1 MKEIHLF
8 ANAHIDPVWQWEWN
22 EGIAAAIATFRSAAD
37 LADEFDYVFC
47 HNESSLYQYIEKYS
61 PTLFERIKKLIRTG
75 KWKIMGGWYLQPDCN
90 MPAGESFV
98 RQIMTGRRYFEEKF
112 GTFPTTGIN
121 VDSFG
126 HSFGLPQI
134 MKKCG
139 QDAYITGRCGLDE
152 FTPGSQFLWES
163 PDGTSV
169 KINTVWHGYA
179 TGRTGVVNKIKQL
192 DEFFTEEDAICV
204 LWGVGN
210 HGGGPSRQN
219 LIEIKEL
226 IDEGALNVIHSD
238 PDTFFA
244 RLDPKK
250 VLSRS
255 LRTVMPGCYTSISKL
270 KQRHAQ
276 LEHAL
281 VYTEKM
287 CSVAALRG
295 LMEYPEKELD
305 KACEDLLKIEFHD
318 SLPGSVIES
327 AYEQSMRIADHGLA
341 ILEEARDEAFFALSS
356 QYKKADAGEYPILV
370 FNPHPYGWET
380 EITVEFSLADA
391 NDTDIV
397 SHMRIYDE
405 QGHTLD
411 GQLIKEASN
420 LSMDW
425 RKRLVFRGKLK
436 PLDMTRFSVYTDFLP
451 KDAEPELDGNVVVD
465 TGDKYVEIDAATGL
479 MKSYKING
487 KEYLSREAFCPIM
500 YEDTADPWGMLPE
513 QLKGMGKNPVRFTL
527 MKSPDGIFADM
538 KPVQLIE
545 DGPIY
550 TGVEAFF
557 ECGQTKARVEYDI
570 YKTNGAV
577 DVKVDIFS
585 GEINKMIKLEVP
597 YVLDGQYIGQI
608 AFGTEKLNMDGR
620 EDVAQRFVGIENGD
634 ETFALINKGTH
645 GSSVKDGV
653 IYLSL
658 LRNAAYCAHPLGDD
672 KPLLRA
678 GRYIRRIDMGES
690 SFSFRLIAA
699 KTATLERLA
708 KEFNEPPMAINIFPV
723 QSEFAAEKIP
733 VTVSDRDIVLVTMKK
748 RYGKESFILR
758 LINNS
763 ADSRKADVT
772 VGSAKIV
779 LDFGKY
785 EVKTVEY
792 ADEKLTESYLMII

>member
-8 ANAHIDPVWQWEWN
+8 ANAHIDPIWQWEWN
-22 EGIAAAIATFRSAAD
+22 EGIAAAVATFRSAAD

-47 HNESSLYQYIEKYS
+47 HNEASLYKYIEKYS
-61 PTLFERIKKLIRTG
+61 PTLFERIKKLVRAG

-90 MPAGESFV
+90 MPSGESFV
-98 RQIMTGRRYFEEKF
+98 RQIMMGRRYFEEKF
-112 GTFPTTGIN
+112 GVFPTTGVN

-179 TGRTGVVNKIKQL
+179 TGRTGVVDKIRAL

-226 IDEGALNVIHSD
+226 IDSGELNVIHSD
-238 PDTFFA
+238 PDTFF
-244 RLDPKK
+244 LKLNPTKT
-250 VLSRS
+250 LSRS
-255 LRTVMPGCYTSISKL
+255 LRTVMPGCYTTMSHL
-270 KQRHAQ
+270 KQRHAE
-276 LEHAL
+276 LENAL
-281 VYTEKM
+281 VFTEKI
-287 CSVAALRG
+287 CSVAAIRG
-295 LMEYPEKELD
+295 LMEYPEAELD
-305 KACEDLLKIEFHD
+305 RACEDLLKIEFHD
-318 SLPGSVIES
+318 SLPGTVIEA
-327 AYEQSMRIADHGLA
+327 AYKQSMRIADHGLA
-341 ILEEARDEAFFALSS
+341 ILEEARDEAFFALAS
-356 QYKKADAGEYPILV
+356 QEKKADAGEYPILV
-370 FNPHPYGWET
+370 FNPNPYEWET

-405 QGHTLD
+405 QGNSLI
-411 GQLIKEASN
+411 GQLVKEGSN

-436 PLDMTRFSVYTDFLP
+436 PLDMTRFSVYIDFLP
-451 KDAEPELDGNVVVD
+451 KEAEPTLGDKIEVD
-465 TGDKYVEIDAATGL
+465 TDRMHVEINRSTGL
-479 MKSYKING
+479 MKSFTVDGI
-487 KEYLSREAFCPIM
+487 EYLSREAFTPLM

-513 QLKGMGKNPVRFTL
+513 QLKGMGKNPVPFRL
-527 MKSPDGIFADM
+527 MEKPDGIFADM
-538 KPVQLIE
+538 APIQLIE

-557 ECGQTKARVEYDI
+557 ECGQTKLRLEYDI
-570 YKTNGAV
+570 YKTEPFV
-577 DVKVDIFS
+577 DVKVDVFS
-585 GEINKMIKLEVP
+585 GEFDKMIKLEIP
-597 YVLDGQYIGQI
+597 YAVEGQYIGQI

-620 EDVAQRFVGIENGD
+620 EDVAQRFTAIENGD
-634 ETFALINKGTH
+634 SAFTVFNKGTH
-645 GSSVKDGV
+645 GSSVKDGA
-653 IYLSL
+653 IYISL
-658 LRNAAYCAHPLGDD
+658 VRNAAYCAHPLGDD
-672 KPLLRA
+672 HPLLRA
-678 GRYIRRIDMGES
+678 GRYIRRIDMGET
-690 SFSFRLIAA
+690 SFDFRLAVSDVG
-699 KTATLERLA
+699 TLERLA
-708 KEFNEPPMAINIFPV
+708 WEFNSAPLALNVFPV
-723 QSEFAAEKIP
+723 QSEVSAPKLDVSI
-733 VTVSDRDIVLVTMKK
+733 SDRDVVLVTAKK
-748 RYGKESFILR
+748 RFGHDSYVCR

-763 ADSRKADVT
+763 PRGKKVDLVFGGASIT
-772 VGSAKIV
+772 

-792 ADEKLTESYLMII
+792 DGQKLTESPLMLI